1 MVDTI
6 TDELK
11 DKGIVRRFMQKLH
24 AYYPVEYQV
33 RHPKAARER

>member
-1 MVDTI
+1 MIETM

-24 AYYPVEYQV
+24 AYYPKEYQA
-33 RHPKAARER
+33 RHPKTARER